1 MPRGK
6 KKEDEQPKLPELVQT
21 PEPKPIRKTKPR
33 AVAEPEVGETE
44 AVTEVKVPEKK
55 ARKVVVKKPRP
66 SEVKPP
72 EPVVNEVI
80 VTPEPSPKKT
90 RERKTAIPEEP
101 VVARK
106 GRAKAEIRVDVEVPA
121 KKLPRKPIEKK
132 PKPVIVKVEKPA
144 PVKKL
149 TKKQIEKQ
157 IEQEKVDVSVPQQA
171 PKKTEK
177 FMVESTPST
186 KRSEDKYVSIKENA
200 NMDERKIMA
209 DKVQKNEVAFSHY
222 AIDNEHGVHYYR
234 ILIKK

>member
-6 KKEDEQPKLPELVQT
+6 KKDIEQPELVQT
-21 PEPKPIRKTKPR
+21 TEPKLIRKTKTKATP
-33 AVAEPEVGETE
+33 EPEVQEIE
-44 AVTEVKVPEKK
+44 PIVEVKIPEKK
-55 ARKVVVKKPRP
+55 ARKVVIKKPRP

-80 VTPEPSPKKT
+80 ATPEPSPKKT
-90 RERKTAIPEEP
+90 RERKTPIPTEP

-106 GRAKAEIRVDVEVPA
+106 GKAKAEPRVDVEVPA

-157 IEQEKVDVSVPQQA
+157 IEQEKVDISVPQQA

-186 KRSEDKYVSIKENA
+186 KRSDDKYLSIKENA
-200 NMDERKIMA
+200 KIDERKLMS
-209 DKVQKNEVAFSHY
+209 DRVQKNEVTFSHY
-222 AIDNEHGVHYYR
+222 AIDNEQGVHYYR
-234 ILIKK
+234 VLIKK